1 MVELATKRDLEI
13 SFLWLRP
20 LRRWTARP
28 LHKGGSG
35 KDCRRDCG
43 SLMNGPGT

>member
-20 LRRWTARP
+20 LRRW
-28 LHKGGSG
+28 
-35 KDCRRDCG
+35 RRG
-43 SLMNGPGT
+43 RFTRAEAERIVAGIAGR